1 MPHLFEKTIGTRAEV
16 YKGIAEKTSYGKAGL
31 KQAGIVFDPEDGR
44 YKSKY
49 KTEHV
54 PKQLK
59 VWSKITSDMLK
70 KKQKPG
76 EPAVMIKGKIAKDAR
91 KEFKKVYG

>member
-31 KQAGIVFDPEDGR
+31 KQDGIVLDPKDGR

-54 PKQLK
+54 PKQLQ
-59 VWSKITSDMLK
+59 VWTKITSGMV
-70 KKQKPG
+70 KQKS
-76 EPAVMIKGKIAKDAR
+76 
-91 KEFKKVYG
+91 

>member
-31 KQAGIVFDPEDGR
+31 KQDGIVLDPKDGR

-54 PKQLK
+54 PKQLQ
-59 VWSKITSDMLK
+59 VWTKITSGMV
-70 KKQKPG
+70 KQKSG

-91 KEFKKVYG
+91 KKFKKMYGA